1 MTVDRGRY
9 SPQSPTLETLRRIG
23 IRQRKS
29 AQDQDY
35 THLPRS
41 KNPRNSSAPKKPL
54 TPRRLVLKTRV
65 DSYILGA
72 LSSWLPIVVASW
84 VLTDE

>member
-1 MTVDRGRY
+1 VTVDRGRY

-29 AQDQDY
+29 AQDQDHA
-35 THLPRS
+35 HLPRS
-41 KNPRNSSAPKKPL
+41 KNPRNRSAPKNPL
-54 TPRRLVLKTRV
+54 TPRRHIRKTRV

-72 LSSWLPIVVASW
+72 LSSWLPFVVASS

>member
-1 MTVDRGRY
+1 MKTA
-9 SPQSPTLETLRRIG
+9 PCHRIG
-23 IRQRKS
+23 MRQRKS

-35 THLPRS
+35 AHLPRS
-41 KNPRNSSAPKKPL
+41 KNPRNHSAPKKPL
-54 TPRRLVLKTRV
+54 TPRRHIRKTRV

-72 LSSWLPIVVASW
+72 LSSWLPFVVASS